1 MTREDIEN
9 CFSYHSA
16 DAAIEYYKQEYLQPR
31 KIDSRDIVDAFENGA
46 EWAQKFIINRA
57 CDWLELNI
65 NDDKYYSCIGEETLM
80 PYLIEDFRKAMEE

>member
-46 EWAQKFIINRA
+46 EWAQKFIIKRA
-57 CDWLELNI
+57 CEWLKLNLGNPKNI
-65 NDDKYYSCIGEETLM
+65 HPVLVNH
-80 PYLIEDFRKAMEE
+80 LIDNFRKAMEE